1 MDGFFIFGDTEV
13 CYIRGGSMLFNAVVW
28 VINALVSAFIG
39 LFELIRSGVVGVL
52 DMIPAT
58 DLFVKG
64 LNSVIDVSLVVSNL
78 SAIFSVISAMFGVW
92 GIWKIIKLIRG

>member
-1 MDGFFIFGDTEV
+1 
-13 CYIRGGSMLFNAVVW
+13 MLFNAVVW
-28 VINALVSAFIG
+28 VINAFVSAFIG
-39 LFELIRSGVVGVL
+39 LFDLIRSGVVRVL
-52 DMIPAT
+52 DMIPAS

-78 SAIFSVISAMFGVW
+78 SAIFSLISALFGVW